1 MAHGVPDDRRAEV
14 IAWMTTHARG
24 YKAAA
29 RHFGLPVDTVKT
41 WGREVPRAPAPA
53 RDPAPPP
60 PPPAEL
66 PDDLTSVDEVTY
78 WRDRMRVALAAVGV
92 ALAAGH
98 AGVAK
103 DWERLAAEHRER
115 LDVALK
121 AHAQEQERAERA
133 AVRDPVELARRLL
146 VQLPK
151 LLEVADDVSLAE
163 EVLASIWRW
172 LTVKAGD
179 AMGDRLRAI
188 RDRLWAMAA

>member
-1 MAHGVPDDRRAEV
+1 MAHGVPDERRAEV

-41 WGREVPRAPAPA
+41 WGRDVTRAPAPA

-60 PPPAEL
+60 PPPRAE
-66 PDDLTSVDEVTY
+66 PPSDLTAVDEVTY

-121 AHAQEQERAERA
+121 THAQEQERAERA

-151 LLEVADDVSLAE
+151 LLEVADDVAIADQVAGE
-163 EVLASIWRW
+163 IRRWRA
-172 LTVKAGD
+172 VKAEGG
-179 AMGDRLRAI
+179 A
-188 RDRLWAMAA
+188 